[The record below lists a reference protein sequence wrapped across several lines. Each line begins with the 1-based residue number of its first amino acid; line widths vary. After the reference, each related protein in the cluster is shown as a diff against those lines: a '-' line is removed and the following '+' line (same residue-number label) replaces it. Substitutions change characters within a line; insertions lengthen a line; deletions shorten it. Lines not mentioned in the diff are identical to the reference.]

1 MVNEP
6 FKSHLLSKVI
16 PKKKWNEITEY
27 IRLLILSLLQ
37 TFTSLWICT
46 FTIATITRTFVC
58 PGQVGTDLLTSTVAW
73 STFVNVCNFHKWNLT
88 SDHARRLSFYWPL
101 LYKRLTI
108 QPGELCVCCCKSP
121 VWKPDE
127 LSATCSLQFV
137 IKDIRLEVLSV
148 LCQSLYRCT
157 KWCRSTICSFSVVF
171 H

>member
-1 MVNEP
+1 MRASVVNEP

-108 QPGELCVCCCKSP
+108 QPDELCVCCCKGP
-121 VWKPDE
+121 EYENQLK
-127 LSATCSLQFV
+127 TYKLQGSSWRVIRFV
-137 IKDIRLEVLSV
+137 SV
-148 LCQSLYRCT
+148 FISIQ
-157 KWCRSTICSFSVVF
+157 KIM
-171 H
+171 